1 MNTSAFQL
9 IARAGYCA
17 RAAVFFAVGGL
28 ALVSGLSR
36 GTSDTKSALG
46 AIPQQP
52 FGRIWV
58 GFIALGLMGFVGWRL
73 AQSLGNADRHPPK
86 AKGFA
91 IRAALFGSALAYVGL
106 AWFAAERA
114 LGLAGENDGGAEK
127 GLAAWAMSQPFGKY
141 LAAVIGL
148 GFIIGGIVTI
158 AKGVL
163 RKYEQYIDQE
173 AKANRLTTWICV
185 YGLSARGLLFV
196 IVGCFFSY
204 AAFKVAPEQAG
215 SVVDALN
222 WIRNL
227 PFGALLYSVVA
238 LGLASFGAFNVVQAR
253 YRLVREPRVPQEIA
267 VAAKKS
273 ADLVSHG

>member
-1 MNTSAFQL
+1 MARSAFQL

-28 ALVSGLSR
+28 ALFSGLSR
-36 GTSDTKSALG
+36 GTSDTKSALDT
-46 AIPQQP
+46 ILHQP
-52 FGRIWV
+52 FGQIWV
-58 GFIALGLMGFVGWRL
+58 GFIALGLIGFVGWRL
-73 AQSLGNADRHPPK
+73 AQSLGNADRHPPE

-91 IRAALFGSALAYVGL
+91 IRAALFGSALAYIGL

-114 LGLAGENDGGAEK
+114 LGLGGPNDGGAEK

-148 GFIIGGIVTI
+148 CFIIGGIVTI

-163 RKYEQYIDQE
+163 RKYEQYIDDE
-173 AKANRLTTWICV
+173 AKANRLITWICV

-215 SVVDALN
+215 SVVEALN
-222 WIRNL
+222 WIRSL
-227 PFGALLYSVVA
+227 PFGAMLYAVVA
-238 LGLASFGAFNVVQAR
+238 LGLSSFGAFNVVQAR
-253 YRLVREPRVPQEIA
+253 YRIVREPRVSQEIA
-267 VAAKKS
+267 AAAKKS
-273 ADLVSHG
+273 SDLVGQA